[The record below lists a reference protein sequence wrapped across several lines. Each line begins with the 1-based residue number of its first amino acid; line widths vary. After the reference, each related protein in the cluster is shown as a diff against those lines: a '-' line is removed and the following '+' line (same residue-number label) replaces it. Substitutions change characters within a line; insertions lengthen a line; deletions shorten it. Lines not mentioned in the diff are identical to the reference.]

1 MSNDGDQI
9 YIDYAQGRPY
19 MECENV
25 TQSTC
30 SIELTKSVSFYGI
43 NGRPELHC
51 NKRCK
56 FFIITSPSFNITRI
70 KFFSL
75 VISSS
80 GVVTEID
87 KGARMELVYQNMLL
101 RDNYYAIRSKNSIDC
116 SILITNSSFENNFSL
131 GIHLRCSNLTAH
143 ITSSTFELTPVSLTN
158 IANTPTRWQK
168 TEVLVRN
175 TIFDGKNIHECAAL
189 LSIKPFAAIF
199 NVTITDSEFK
209 NHFAVCR
216 SKHYYKFSTL
226 CIYDRQSRPRNITFI
241 FLSNLF
247 IENNYSNLPALLLIA
262 GFLDYTDVE
271 VMIRNSVFKNNSLAL
286 QVSTNYFGRLLHNKY
301 PTIIHENNTF
311 VSNNI
316 HNPVKSNRAAAIY
329 FDKGNSRVLSCRFL
343 DNGAGQYSYTSVV
356 KISQMARVT
365 FLNSYFE
372 NRQTKV
378 LSNQLFTSVYRP
390 VVSFAGENTF
400 NLVAL
405 KERQTVFVCI
415 PTSMH
420 LTNGGVIMKKNFKIL
435 CPSGYKLYAQKQ
447 CTVLKKGIV
456 KCDYI
461 NVRCEQCPTKTY
473 TLERGKFIFNKSN
486 DIQCQQCPRGGD
498 CDSGLVTAKSN
509 FWGYKTKM
517 KVHFVQCPPGYC
529 CNTEECV
536 NYNSCYGNRSGTL
549 CGQCPEGMSESL
561 FSTQC
566 ISNTECSL
574 NYVFILG
581 TITMF
586 VLYLVFFLYHK
597 EILNILR
604 TSLFSKRLSFSINS
618 RIERRNNVS
627 TDGNTSSPSGM
638 VKILFY
644 YYQVC
649 NLLRSSVG
657 LAGKGKFIH
666 NFENVIARVMDM
678 ILVNLPS
685 FNCPFANLRPVSKA
699 IILHSVGHTL
709 LVLLCLL
716 YLISKLVLIFRRS
729 KSNSNSPTTLQY
741 IATTR
746 SDHNGRV
753 TKSVSQRIASA
764 FTYISLLMYASS
776 TQLCLSLLH
785 CVPVGDNQVLFLDG
799 NIKCYQTFQ
808 YFLLAY
814 MISSILPFCL
824 VPVLGSYLLKFGRI
838 GVKQFCAACIFPL
851 PFCCYWLYLLL
862 KGCRCGNQETYN
874 TIEQNDDKIRSE
886 QDNDETQ
893 SLDSEEITFTA
904 STDRNEITST
914 RSESP
919 VCTDSNETTSTR
931 SESVLCT
938 DSNEATSTRSESS
951 VLKVLLGPFRAHQA
965 FMCFPSSHIPWEG
978 FLIFRRL
985 VLIIVLTFVYDIQL
999 RLFVALILC
1008 VAILIF
1014 HMFVYPF
1021 QRKSDNVLESF
1032 SLGTHVVLCGS
1043 TLIKALYYGED
1054 YSSFSN
1060 RLPVLNVI
1068 ENILIV
1074 APLSVIMIIV
1084 VVSIAI
1090 KLVFALKLCVLVV
1103 IRKVG
1108 RLVRPLSV

>member
-1 MSNDGDQI
+1 MPCRTVRHAVKMSNDGVQI

-19 MECENV
+19 KECENL

-30 SIELTKSVSFYGI
+30 SIELTKSVSFHGV
-43 NGRPELHC
+43 NGRPELQC

-56 FFIITSPSFNITRI
+56 FFIITSPDFNISRI
-70 KFFSL
+70 KFFNL

-80 GVVTEID
+80 SVVTEID
-87 KGARMELVYQNMLL
+87 KGARIELVYQNMLV
-101 RDNYYAIRSKNSIDC
+101 RDNYYAIRSKHSTDC
-116 SILITNSSFENNFSL
+116 SILITNSSFENNFNL
-131 GIHLRCSNLTAH
+131 GIYLRCSNLTAY
-143 ITSSTFELTPVSLTN
+143 ITASAFQFSPVSLTN
-158 IANTPTRWQK
+158 IANTPTRWKK
-168 TEVLVRN
+168 TKILIRD
-175 TIFDGKNIHECAAL
+175 TIFNGKNIHTCASL
-189 LSIKPFAAIF
+189 LAIKPFAAIF
-199 NVTITDSEFK
+199 IVTITDSEFK
-209 NHFAVCR
+209 NHFSVCR
-216 SKHYYKFSTL
+216 SKHYHQFSTL
-226 CIYDRQSRPRNITFI
+226 CISDHHSRPRNITYI
-241 FLSNLF
+241 FLRNLL
-247 IENNYSNLPALLLIA
+247 IENNYNNDPALLLIA
-262 GFLDYTDVE
+262 GYLDYSEVE
-271 VMIRNSVFKNNSLAL
+271 VMIRDSIFRNNSLAF
-286 QVSTNYFGRLLHNKY
+286 QVSTNYFGRLSHDKH

-316 HNPVKSNRAAAIY
+316 NNLLKRSGAAAIY
-329 FDKGNSRVLSCRFL
+329 FGDGKSRVLSCRFL

-356 KISQMARVT
+356 KISEMALVT
-365 FLNSYFE
+365 FFNSYFE

-378 LSNQLFTSVYRP
+378 LSNQLFTSGNRP
-390 VVSFAGENTF
+390 VTFLGENTF

-405 KERQTVFVCI
+405 KEKQSVFVRI
-415 PTSMH
+415 PTSTY

-435 CPSGYKLYAQKQ
+435 CPSGYKLYAQRQ

-456 KCDYI
+456 KCNYI

-529 CNTEECV
+529 CNTEDCV
-536 NYNSCYGNRSGTL
+536 TYGSCHGNRSGTL

-566 ISNTECSL
+566 ISNTECAF
-574 NYVFILG
+574 NYFFIIG
-581 TITMF
+581 TITML

-597 EILNILR
+597 EIVSILR
-604 TSLFSKRLSFSINS
+604 TSLFSKRLSFSMNN
-618 RIERRNNVS
+618 RNQQRNNVS
-627 TDGNTSSPSGM
+627 TGGNTSSTSGM
-638 VKILFY
+638 IKILFY

-657 LAGKGKFIH
+657 FSRKGKFIH
-666 NFENVIARVMDM
+666 NFENVISRVMNM

-685 FNCPFANLRPVSKA
+685 FNCPFANLRPVPKA
-699 IILHSVGHTL
+699 IILHSVGHSL
-709 LVLLCLL
+709 LALLCLV
-716 YLISKLVLIFRRS
+716 YLISKLFLIFRRS
-729 KSNSNSPTTLQY
+729 KSNSNRPTTLQS

-746 SDHNGRV
+746 SDRNDRA

-776 TQLCLSLLH
+776 THLCLSLLH

-862 KGCRCGNQETYN
+862 KECRCGNQRERYN
-874 TIEQNDDKIRSE
+874 TIEENDDAIRSE
-886 QDNDETQ
+886 HGNDEIQ
-893 SLDSEEITFTA
+893 SLGSEEITFTS
-904 STDRNEITST
+904 STDRNETTST

-919 VCTDSNETTSTR
+919 VCTDSNEVSSTR
-931 SESVLCT
+931 SES
-938 DSNEATSTRSESS
+938 A
-951 VLKVLLGPFRAHQA
+951 VLKVLLGPFRPHQA

-1054 YSSFSN
+1054 SSSFSN
-1060 RLPVLNVI
+1060 PLPVLNVI

-1074 APLSVIMIIV
+1074 APLSVIMILV
-1084 VVSIAI
+1084 VVSMAI
-1090 KLVFALKLCVLVV
+1090 KLVFGLKLCVSVV
-1103 IRKVG
+1103 IRKVR